1 MKRLVGPR
9 TSSHGGK
16 YVCWRKGLLDE
27 IPHVRLI
34 RGVILLRTE
43 DARKVAARLEQ
54 LQVEVHAR
62 TVVLTPDDLRAL
74 GTSSMYEKSF
84 I

>member
-1 MKRLVGPR
+1 MRRPPAP
-9 TSSHGGK
+9 
-16 YVCWRKGLLDE
+16 LDE

-43 DARKVAARLEQ
+43 DARKLAARLEQ

-62 TVVLTPDDLRAL
+62 TVVLTPDNVRAL
-74 GTSSMYEKSF
+74 GTSSLYEKSS